1 MDRIADLCII
11 GKLLFLPLV
20 IRTFNLFHQFFLEY
34 EPHLE
39 NNEGHNHNSENMYN
53 MVLGYEIFRT
63 FSPVIMV
70 LNILT
75 LGLHIIVLAR
85 LRKTADPEYDPTL
98 DHRKELENQFKQFF
112 HLIEKILMKLELM

>member
-1 MDRIADLCII
+1 
-11 GKLLFLPLV
+11 
-20 IRTFNLFHQFFLEY
+20 
-34 EPHLE
+34 
-39 NNEGHNHNSENMYN
+39 

-98 DHRKELENQFKQFF
+98 ERRKELENQFEQLSSLDFKDIDEVGADVEEAVA
-112 HLIEKILMKLELM
+112 LT